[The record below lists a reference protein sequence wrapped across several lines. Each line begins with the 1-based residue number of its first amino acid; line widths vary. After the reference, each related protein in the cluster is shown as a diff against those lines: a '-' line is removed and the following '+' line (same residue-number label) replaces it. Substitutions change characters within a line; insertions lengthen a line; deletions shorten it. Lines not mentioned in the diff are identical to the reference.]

1 MVLDVTL
8 ISGLADDATYM
19 AKTDEVVT
27 LNISTEAGKP
37 ISYRV
42 RQEKHFLTIPLF
54 QLDSQIFWDDGVIT
68 DENDTTTNSQV
79 FTHTYADVSTASD
92 VLHSFSLSRASTR
105 SM

>member
-1 MVLDVTL
+1 MELIPGTVQVSEKSNDLKSNFLSSEIYLNCMVLDVTL

-42 RQEKHFLTIPLF
+42 RQEKH
-54 QLDSQIFWDDGVIT
+54 S
-68 DENDTTTNSQV
+68 NNSIS
-79 FTHTYADVSTASD
+79 ST
-92 VLHSFSLSRASTR
+92 
-105 SM
+105 